1 MYASDVLV
9 SPTQKRDSELAFIYR
24 KLSSFVA
31 VSVFLPYLL
40 PWVVQTTIAPW
51 LVNR

>member
-1 MYASDVLV
+1 MHLMYLFRRHR
-9 SPTQKRDSELAFIYR
+9 RDSELAFIYR

-40 PWVVQTTIAPW
+40 P
-51 LVNR
+51 